1 MSPTK
6 SVLRFAKLSEN
17 AFPPLKGSAYAAGW
31 DLRRLVLNF
40 FISID
45 KYSMYAIFS
54 AYDYTLPARGKLTAL
69 TDIQIAVPEGC
80 YGRVG
85 EYLVEECSRENV

>member
-17 AFPPLKGSAYAAGW
+17 AFPPLKGSTYAAGW
-31 DLRRLVLNF
+31 DLRRSV
-40 FISID
+40 FIFVFLFKN
-45 KYSMYAIFS
+45 KYCIFS
-54 AYDYTLPARGKLTAL
+54 AYDYVLPARGKVTAL
-69 TDIQIAVPEGC
+69 TDIQIAVPDGC

-85 EYLVEECSRENV
+85 QYLAIEFSRK